1 MQLIDLIKC
10 IPYTQPISV
19 VDAKSEATVFVD
31 ARGRLKIWEMAR
43 YLNRDVLDISAYRP
57 LDIPAARI
65 RIVVKSEEE

>member
-1 MQLIDLIKC
+1 MLLIDLIKC

-19 VDAKSEATVFVD
+19 VDAKSESMVYCGI
-31 ARGRLKIWEMAR
+31 RGRLKIWEMAR

-57 LDIPAARI
+57 LELSVARI